1 MSRDWIGEFVDY
13 LRVEKGLAANSIA
26 AYARDLGKLA
36 GWSRQRGRALE
47 SLGQEDLAS
56 WVQAL
61 RQGGLTPRSVS
72 RAVAA
77 ARAFYRFLLLDR
89 VIAADPTEHLESPR
103 SFRPLPRFLNRREVE
118 RLLEAPDTASALGIR
133 DRTMLEVMYATGL
146 RVSELVRL
154 TLAQLNL
161 RLGIVTCMG
170 KGSKERIVPVGDV
183 ARSWAAKY
191 IEEARPALLGRR
203 QSNYLFVTRR
213 GACMTRQGFWKLIR
227 AYGRRAGITRNLTPH
242 MLRHSFATHL
252 LESGADLRSVQVML
266 GHSDISTT
274 QIYTHVTR
282 ERLREI
288 YRKFHPRA

>member
-61 RQGGLTPRSVS
+61 RQGGLAPRSVS

-183 ARSWAAKY
+183 AGSWVAKY
-191 IEEARPALLGRR
+191 IDEARPALLGRR